1 MTVRSSLRNPA
12 LCALLLAIA
21 LWSPRL
27 KAGERYV
34 TANFDVT
41 APTAE
46 LARQVALAAEE
57 HRNEFARRWFN
68 KEITDWPEACQITLV
83 SHENAAMGWT
93 SYQVLPSSVGEL
105 QILLKG
111 PAPRLLEFVL
121 PHEVAHAVLVKS
133 LERPL
138 PRWADEGIALTCE
151 SEAQQRRLRLQAAYP
166 HSPTRLEELLDAR
179 EYPAGDTRLH
189 RFYTHSYL
197 LTEFLLTRGE
207 EQQLIA
213 FASDGQTHGWENA
226 ACRHYGVSSLDELQD
241 QWQQWLS
248 SSLAMSSSEQV
259 ARAPEAAP

>member
-1 MTVRSSLRNPA
+1 MTVSSLRYPA
-12 LCALLLAIA
+12 LCALLFAIA
-21 LWSPRL
+21 LGNPCL
-27 KAGERYV
+27 MAGERYV
-34 TANFDVT
+34 TANFEVT

-46 LARQVALAAEE
+46 LAREVALAAEE

-68 KEITDWPEACQITLV
+68 EALPDWPEACQITLV
-83 SHENAAMGWT
+83 SHEDAAMGWT

-166 HSPTRLEELLDAR
+166 QSPTRLAELLDAR
-179 EYPAGDTRLH
+179 DYPAAPDRLH

-197 LTEFLLTRGE
+197 FTEFLLTRGE

-213 FASDGQTHGWENA
+213 FASDGQTQGWENA
-226 ACRHYGVSSLDELQD
+226 ARRHYSVSGLDELQE

-248 SSLAMSSSEQV
+248 SSLAISSAEQV
-259 ARAPEAAP
+259 ARAPAAAP